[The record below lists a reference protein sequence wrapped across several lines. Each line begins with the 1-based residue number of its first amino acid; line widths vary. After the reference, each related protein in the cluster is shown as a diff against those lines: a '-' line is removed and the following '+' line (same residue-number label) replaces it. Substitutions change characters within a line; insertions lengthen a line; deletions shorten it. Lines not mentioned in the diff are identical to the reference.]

1 MSNLEPDVIAAIQA
15 IQSEDD
21 YHSADE
27 RVKEALR
34 TWMEADPDVIN
45 EVGSLLD
52 DPPIE
57 E

>member
-1 MSNLEPDVIAAIQA
+1 MSELQPDVIAAIQA
-15 IQSEDD
+15 IQSPED
-21 YHSADE
+21 YRAADDS
-27 RVKEALR
+27 VKEALR

-45 EVGSLLD
+45 EIDAVLD